1 MGQHYYILQLFRI
14 FGRDIASQLL
24 RLVASSLPTTPY
36 VTTRLYSAKIK
47 QNKTKK
53 SSRPFR
59 PMFSSRHWET
69 KKPEKK
75 GYKQRIPALLAS
87 TPVSA
92 IRLFVCPCSTPN
104 ASSSFVS
111 DPHHKGSLQISGPVH
126 EANSLGDADF
136 NLQQWRKGKAV
147 RLWKEKLT
155 QYSSGICS
163 RPSRVATPVTD
174 NPYLQPM
181 ALS

>member
-47 QNKTKK
+47 QNKKKVFQASSPNVLEPTLRDKETRKERLQTKD
-53 SSRPFR
+53 SGPARQYASFR
-59 PMFSSRHWET
+59 HT
-69 KKPEKK
+69 
-75 GYKQRIPALLAS
+75 
-87 TPVSA
+87 
-92 IRLFVCPCSTPN
+92 FVCPCSTPN

-136 NLQQWRKGKAV
+136 NLQQ
-147 RLWKEKLT
+147 
-155 QYSSGICS
+155 
-163 RPSRVATPVTD
+163 
-174 NPYLQPM
+174 
-181 ALS
+181 